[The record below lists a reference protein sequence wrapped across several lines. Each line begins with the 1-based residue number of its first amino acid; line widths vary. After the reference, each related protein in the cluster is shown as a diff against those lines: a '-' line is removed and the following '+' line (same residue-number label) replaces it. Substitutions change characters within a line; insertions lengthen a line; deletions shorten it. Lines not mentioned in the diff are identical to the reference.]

1 MESPADAATSAPV
14 WSGKDRMR
22 MQPFNSLPHLQAR
35 PAEHH
40 HEMDYFGT
48 TGRRLL
54 QDPPM
59 DGPPGTV
66 PEEVAITDTQSDA
79 AMAPMSA
86 MGEPRLA

>member
-1 MESPADAATSAPV
+1 MLHV
-14 WSGKDRMR
+14 
-22 MQPFNSLPHLQAR
+22 QAR
-35 PAEHH
+35 PAQPH

-54 QDPPM
+54 QGPS

-66 PEEVAITDTQSDA
+66 PEEEVDVTDTQSDA

-86 MGEPRLA
+86 TGEPRLSQSDRAQPS